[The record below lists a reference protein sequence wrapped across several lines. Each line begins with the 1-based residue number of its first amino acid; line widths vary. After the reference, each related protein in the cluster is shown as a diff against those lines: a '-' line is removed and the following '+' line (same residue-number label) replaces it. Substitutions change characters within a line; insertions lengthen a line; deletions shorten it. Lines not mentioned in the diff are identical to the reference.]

1 MSVSTDKNFDE
12 KLLKLQSW
20 LKELYGDCEVI
31 PHESSIASG
40 FSNETFVFDVKG
52 KNVSESLVLRLRPT
66 GYQVFPDYD
75 LKMQASIMKLLRL
88 KGLPTPEIIFE
99 NYNDD
104 ILGSEFYVMRCI
116 DGEAPSDNPPH
127 HMDPEGMMGKG
138 TPEQRYSVWSGWVNN
153 LSSFHS
159 LDLSTEEVLSCGFK
173 NTDDSL
179 GTELDYYKEFLNWGM
194 DGEKHPVCS
203 NAHDWLVAN
212 KPELQKIS
220 MCWGDSRIGNVL
232 YKDYKASA
240 LLDWEMACMGDPLM
254 DLAWGFAV
262 DECNSLGLGVPRLDG
277 SMSQSEGIEIWENK
291 TGLSAENINYFR
303 VLALFK
309 FSVIMVRVAK
319 RLIFNKIMPLDSD
332 FHLNNFTTE
341 YLDSEVARVSKL

>member
-104 ILGSEFYVMRCI
+104 IS
-116 DGEAPSDNPPH
+116 H
-127 HMDPEGMMGKG
+127 
-138 TPEQRYSVWSGWVNN
+138 T
-153 LSSFHS
+153 FHS
-159 LDLSTEEVLSCGFK
+159 NRSD
-173 NTDDSL
+173 
-179 GTELDYYKEFLNWGM
+179 
-194 DGEKHPVCS
+194 
-203 NAHDWLVAN
+203 
-212 KPELQKIS
+212 
-220 MCWGDSRIGNVL
+220 
-232 YKDYKASA
+232 
-240 LLDWEMACMGDPLM
+240 
-254 DLAWGFAV
+254 
-262 DECNSLGLGVPRLDG
+262 
-277 SMSQSEGIEIWENK
+277 SQSSKSIQ
-291 TGLSAENINYFR
+291 LSNNITI
-303 VLALFK
+303 LK
-309 FSVIMVRVAK
+309 
-319 RLIFNKIMPLDSD
+319 
-332 FHLNNFTTE
+332 
-341 YLDSEVARVSKL
+341 

>member
-20 LKELYGDCEVI
+20 LNELYGECEVI

-159 LDLSTEEVLSCGFK
+159 LDLTREEISSCGFK
-173 NTDDSL
+173 NTEDSL
-179 GTELDYYKEFLNWGM
+179 GAELDYYKEFLNWGM

-220 MCWGDSRIGNVL
+220 MCWGDSRKVMSYI
-232 YKDYKASA
+232 KTIKH
-240 LLDWEMACMGDPLM
+240 LLFLTGKWQAWE
-254 DLAWGFAV
+254 
-262 DECNSLGLGVPRLDG
+262 
-277 SMSQSEGIEIWENK
+277 I
-291 TGLSAENINYFR
+291 
-303 VLALFK
+303 
-309 FSVIMVRVAK
+309 
-319 RLIFNKIMPLDSD
+319 
-332 FHLNNFTTE
+332 H
-341 YLDSEVARVSKL
+341 